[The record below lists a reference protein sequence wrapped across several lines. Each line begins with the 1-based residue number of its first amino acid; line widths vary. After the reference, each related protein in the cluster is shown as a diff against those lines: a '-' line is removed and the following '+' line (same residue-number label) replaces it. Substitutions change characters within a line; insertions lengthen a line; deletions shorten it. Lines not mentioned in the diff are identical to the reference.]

1 MGYSPRMRGA
11 RLHAHLAA
19 DPRLA
24 SAYGK
29 IRTHAR
35 GIVISGYDI
44 TKRCNLR
51 CEGCFFF
58 EGDLSEKY
66 DEEKTDAEY
75 DRFFADEVRRG
86 VNYPHFAGA
95 EPALVQERL
104 HIANRHWKRGLI
116 YTNGTVRIDPAIG
129 FMIHV
134 SLWGNPDTDA
144 LRRGAPVFRKTV
156 ENYRGDPRAVV
167 MMTINRRNVDEI
179 PDVVRACADA
189 GLRLSFNHYS
199 PSRQY
204 RRKVAEGGRLDE
216 SATFRLST
224 PEDNLMLADDDLRRV
239 HDRVGRALEDF
250 PRTIVYSPYYNGWI
264 NDPSSRF
271 RIDPA
276 TGMATDC
283 PILNMPRHRQ
293 HHVDFSYSDDE
304 CCVANI
310 DCSGCRHYV
319 SGFTKIMAEFD
330 AHLDTVEDFRGW
342 VEVFDTWCR
351 LHLPHWDELS

>member
-1 MGYSPRMRGA
+1 LRHGAAVRGPNIHSWLQSDPA
-11 RLHAHLAA
+11 LAA
-19 DPRLA
+19 TFT
-24 SAYGK
+24 K
-29 IRTHAR
+29 IRTQAR

-58 EGDLSEKY
+58 EGDLSTRY
-66 DEEKTDAEY
+66 AEEKTDGEY

-95 EPALVQERL
+95 EPALVQDRL
-104 HIANRHWKRGLI
+104 HLAWRHWKRGLV

-134 SLWGNPDTDA
+134 SLWGRPDTDA
-144 LRRGAPVFRKTV
+144 LLRGAPVFRKTV

-167 MMTINRRNVDEI
+167 MLTINRRNVDEI
-179 PDVVRACADA
+179 PEVVQACADN

-204 RRKVAEGGRLDE
+204 LDKVEHGADHDALG
-216 SATFRLST
+216 TFRLSSPT
-224 PEDNLMLADDDLRRV
+224 DHLMLDADDLARIEE
-239 HDRVGRALEDF
+239 RVGEALARHPE
-250 PRTIVYSPYYNGWI
+250 TVVYSPWYNRWI
-264 NDPSSRF
+264 NEAGPRF
-271 RIDPA
+271 RIDPV

-319 SGFTKIMAEFD
+319 SGYTKVMAE
-330 AHLDTVEDFRGW
+330 LDEYTGDLESFRGW
-342 VEVFDTWCR
+342 VEVFDNWCR
-351 LHLPHWDELS
+351 LHLPDWDARS